1 MTARACCLVL
11 IAGHVLAALPS
22 CSGRP
27 PRRDPTGETFPALR
41 GQSLDGVERQLPA
54 ELSGAP
60 ALLLIGFKM
69 ETQFDLDRWILG
81 TQQLG
86 LKVKTLELPTIPGLL
101 PGLFAATIDG
111 GMRRGIPQEDWPSVV
126 TIYGDGEVLEQ
137 FVGSEDPL
145 PGRVVLI
152 DAAARVVFFHDRGY
166 AAGALQRLAEV
177 LHGLQSP

>member
-1 MTARACCLVL
+1 MPARTCP
-11 IAGHVLAALPS
+11 LALTMALAVTGMAS

-41 GQSLDGVERQLPA
+41 GQSLDGVERQLPGD
-54 ELSGAP
+54 LIGAP

-81 TQQLG
+81 AQQVG
-86 LKVKTLELPTIPGLL
+86 LKVKILELPTLPGLL

-111 GMRRGIPQEDWPSVV
+111 GMRRGIPREDWPSVV
-126 TIYGDGEVLEQ
+126 TIYGDAKVLEQ

-145 PGRVVLI
+145 PGRIVLI
-152 DAAARVVFFHDRGY
+152 DAAARVVFFHDRGFS
-166 AAGALQRLAEV
+166 AGALQRLAAV
-177 LHGLQSP
+177 LHDLQGP